1 MTLTH
6 EVKLSILIDAPLT
19 YYSQM
24 LNVLRRLHPVFEKWA
39 QRDPLSR
46 RASPSSCSI
55 SLFHYL
61 ESYRVNA
68 ESIVTAAFRPALS
81 SRMRHYG
88 VWHFGGAVQ
97 MSLTGRR
104 RLPIDIAEPEQWD
117 MLVK

>member
-68 ESIVTAAFRPALS
+68 ESIVSLLS
-81 SRMRHYG
+81 SNFLNTNATL
-88 VWHFGGAVQ
+88 W
-97 MSLTGRR
+97 
-104 RLPIDIAEPEQWD
+104 RLVLWRSCSDVVD
-117 MLVK
+117 